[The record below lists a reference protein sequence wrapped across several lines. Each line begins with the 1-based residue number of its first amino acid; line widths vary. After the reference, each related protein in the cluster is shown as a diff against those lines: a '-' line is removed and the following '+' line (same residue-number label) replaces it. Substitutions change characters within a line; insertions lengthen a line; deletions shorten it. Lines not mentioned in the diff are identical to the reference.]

1 MGDRSSVIDL
11 GRSGHNP
18 IDHQPTDTESTE
30 LTNMNINPEP
40 MIMVA
45 NVAKLAIETRGK
57 PAANHSI

>member
-1 MGDRSSVIDL
+1 MGDRSRVTDP

-30 LTNMNINPEP
+30 LTNTNINPEP

-45 NVAKLAIETRGK
+45 NVAKLAIKTRGK
-57 PAANHSI
+57 PAANHST